1 MSAGGGRAGSGEE
14 VLLDLSRLVVMLVMV
29 GGRKDRMGL
38 YYSGLYNGL
47 LGWIIYVPYLLVN
60 GRCSICVKETR
71 QPTNPCVEKWRGRT
85 KDRGKWPSQVGVLPT
100 ALHCTLEYYC
110 IITILVDVEKA
121 TPMQQAGPPLM
132 LDTGC
137 WWVFLFLSLFS
148 FFLCVY

>member
-38 YYSGLYNGL
+38 YYSVLYNGL

-100 ALHCTLEYYC
+100 ALHCTLEYYDPC
-110 IITILVDVEKA
+110 RCGKGYTHAAGRTPFDVGYRVLVGF
-121 TPMQQAGPPLM
+121 PFSLPL
-132 LDTGC
+132 
-137 WWVFLFLSLFS
+137 FF